1 MTSSPDRKPEIDF
14 HDLLRKPEKLFGYS
28 YLYFLGAFVLIGVLY
43 VRNISTIG
51 KNAVDPIAV
60 ADSAVTDIPL
70 VRPVALPPVDVTK
83 AAVPTDEALSRGR
96 ELFRANCVSCH
107 GENGLGDG
115 QTAMSL
121 TPKPRNFHIL
131 TGWKN
136 GSKLSQIYRTLQ
148 EGIQGSG
155 MASYNYVPP
164 ADRFALAHYVRQFA
178 TGQPMDA
185 PADLQ
190 QLETA
195 YQLSKG
201 MNTPGQIPVRKAE
214 RLVIAEH
221 TADVLEVSTLVERIQ
236 KDTAPGAELL
246 QSILADPR
254 RAATALVL
262 RAPATTD
269 AGALAARVSAD
280 PLLFGLRPR
289 VTEMSEEQW
298 KLLYGYLIS
307 LRRSS

>member
-1 MTSSPDRKPEIDF
+1 MTSPPDRKPEIDF

-43 VRNISTIG
+43 VWNISTIG
-51 KNAVDPIAV
+51 KNAVDPTAV
-60 ADSAVTDIPL
+60 ADSVATDIPL

-83 AAVPTDEALSRGR
+83 AAVPTDEAVSRGR

-115 QTAMSL
+115 PTSATL
-121 TPKPRNFHIL
+121 NPKPRNFRDL
-131 TGWKN
+131 AGWKN

-155 MASYNYVPP
+155 MASYNYMPP
-164 ADRFALAHYVRQFA
+164 ADRFALAHFVRQFA
-178 TGQPMDA
+178 IGQPMDA

-190 QLETA
+190 QLETS

-201 MNTPGQIPVRKAE
+201 MNTAGQIPVRKAG

-221 TADVLEVSTLVERIQ
+221 ATDVLEVSTLVERFE
-236 KDTAPGAELL
+236 KDTDPGAELL
-246 QSILADPR
+246 QSVLADGR
-254 RAATALVL
+254 RAATALIL
-262 RAPATTD
+262 RAPAATD
-269 AGALAARVSAD
+269 ATAFAARVSAD

-289 VTEMSEEQW
+289 VTGLSEEQW
-298 KLLYGYLIS
+298 KLLYGYVIS
-307 LRRSS
+307 LRRPS